1 MTSMIYDNDRSTKAK
16 VLLKQCQQP
25 PRGCLSSLWNNVPL
39 LCVPYVVINIK
50 NESVYIFSLSEKRFY
65 RIIFSNF
72 ISV

>member
-1 MTSMIYDNDRSTKAK
+1 MTSVIYDNDRSTKAK
-16 VLLKQCQQP
+16 VLLKQP

-50 NESVYIFSLSEKRFY
+50 NESVYAFSLSEKRFY